1 MLFHII
7 SYMSLFIL
15 LHYSKLIPLRYEI
28 ILLVIGTLWCGL
40 LLLFAKKVKKKPVFI
55 LFLIL
60 TVVIGLVAM
69 IGGYHVKHMNTVLK
83 NLTESSTEIS
93 QVSVFVL
100 ETDTATEIQDINK
113 YKVGILADLD
123 RENTNEAIRMIEEE
137 LGCSLNFV
145 EYDGVLQMADGMQES
160 EIDAMILNEGYLDI
174 FSSISE
180 EDFTEEASS
189 GEAVQ
194 ELSYLEFVDS
204 LKKIAEYT
212 IETEN
217 KEENE
222 IVESTSYED
231 NGSFLVY
238 ISGMDKFGHISVN
251 SRSDVNILAA
261 VNTNT
266 KEVLLISIP
275 RDYYVPLSISNGVK
289 DKLTHSGIYGI
300 DCSKDT
306 VEMLFG
312 LQMDYYLKINFS
324 GFESIVN
331 ALGGIT
337 VWSDYAFDVE
347 PDFHFVEGN
356 NELMGLEALAFA
368 RERYSFANGDNQRG
382 VNQMN
387 VIISIVDKCT
397 STAVLKN
404 FSEVLESAEGTFET
418 DMPYDTMASIVRQQL
433 VEGTGW
439 DISTYRVTGRGSR
452 AYTYSIS
459 SKEVYVMEPDEASI
473 EEAVEMINEVLNRK

>member
-1 MLFHII
+1 MT
-7 SYMSLFIL
+7 Y
-15 LHYSKLIPLRYEI
+15 
-28 ILLVIGTLWCGL
+28 
-40 LLLFAKKVKKKPVFI
+40 
-55 LFLIL
+55 
-60 TVVIGLVAM
+60 
-69 IGGYHVKHMNTVLK
+69 
-83 NLTESSTEIS
+83 
-93 QVSVFVL
+93 
-100 ETDTATEIQDINK
+100 
-113 YKVGILADLD
+113 
-123 RENTNEAIRMIEEE
+123 
-137 LGCSLNFV
+137 
-145 EYDGVLQMADGMQES
+145 
-160 EIDAMILNEGYLDI
+160 
-174 FSSISE
+174 
-180 EDFTEEASS
+180 
-189 GEAVQ
+189 
-194 ELSYLEFVDS
+194 
-204 LKKIAEYT
+204 
-212 IETEN
+212 
-217 KEENE
+217 
-222 IVESTSYED
+222 
-231 NGSFLVY
+231 
-238 ISGMDKFGHISVN
+238 
-251 SRSDVNILAA
+251 
-261 VNTNT
+261 
-266 KEVLLISIP
+266 
-275 RDYYVPLSISNGVK
+275 
-289 DKLTHSGIYGI
+289 SGIYGI

-387 VIISIVDKCT
+387 VIISIVDKST